1 MAALLSPQELNLR
14 GSHLLFRDKRHQLH
28 VYDLAAQTRSSLLDF
43 CQYVQWVPGS
53 DVVVAQSRSNL
64 CVWYS
69 VKNPDRWVWG
79 GGLSSTQASCM
90 ATTSLIAA
98 AAYVQD
104 DQGSVGLLELRL
116 SSLQH
121 MHLASNP

>member
-1 MAALLSPQELNLR
+1 VDAAAIMLSGTDSHTPLLPILQELNLR

-28 VYDLAAQTRSSLLDF
+28 VYDLATQTRSSLLDF

-69 VKNPDRWVWG
+69 VKNPDRLVWEG
-79 GGLSSTQASCM
+79 KQRIRHLT
-90 ATTSLIAA
+90 
-98 AAYVQD
+98 VK
-104 DQGSVGLLELRL
+104 
-116 SSLQH
+116 LQLFH
-121 MHLASNP
+121 HLHC